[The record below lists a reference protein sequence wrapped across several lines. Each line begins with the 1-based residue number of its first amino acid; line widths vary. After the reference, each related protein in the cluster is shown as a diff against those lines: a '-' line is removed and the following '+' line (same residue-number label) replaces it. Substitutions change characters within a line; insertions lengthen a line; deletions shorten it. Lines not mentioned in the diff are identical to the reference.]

1 MFKFVP
7 GASILSE
14 NPSPIVQL
22 SGCTKSN
29 MSPPAHEIVVVPPE
43 DETRRKECYNVRIQV
58 FVHEQGFPLDVEIDE
73 SVLGERFRKRPPF
86 LNLPT
91 NSICFQI

>member
-1 MFKFVP
+1 
-7 GASILSE
+7 
-14 NPSPIVQL
+14 
-22 SGCTKSN
+22 
-29 MSPPAHEIVVVPPE
+29 MSPPAHEIVIVPPE
-43 DETRRKECYNVRIQV
+43 DETRREECYNVRIQV

-73 SVLGERFRKRPPF
+73 SVLGERFCPPF